1 MGWAMGM
8 AYFDELVG
16 YTGHC
21 GSLFNKRNGMGLLFS
36 FSSLLFFRPLYNE
49 WPNQGKSQ
57 YNNQQRLR
65 QCTIIYSDDDDDAN
79 DHVCI

>member
-1 MGWAMGM
+1 MAHFMAGLFQREKKIMGWAMGM

-49 WPNQGKSQ
+49 
-57 YNNQQRLR
+57 
-65 QCTIIYSDDDDDAN
+65 
-79 DHVCI
+79 